1 VTAHVASLAFEDLKQ
16 GDSFTLDPYTVTRE
30 ALLAFA
36 HAFDPQPFHLDEDVA
51 MASVLGGLATSGW
64 HTTSIVMRMI
74 ADALVLKLDAMG
86 SAGIDE
92 MKWLKPVY
100 AGDVL
105 SGSLT
110 LTGLR
115 RSQSQPHLGIVQ
127 FSAAVGDQNNEA
139 KAFLRSMVF
148 VRITP

>member
-1 VTAHVASLAFEDLKQ
+1 MPALSFHDLHE
-16 GDSFTLDPYTVTRE
+16 GDVFVLGPYEVTRD

-51 MASVLGGLATSGW
+51 KASVLGGLATSGW
-64 HTTSIVMRMI
+64 HTASMMMRMI
-74 ADALVLKLDAMG
+74 VDAFFLKVGAMG

-105 SGSLT
+105 SGTLT
-110 LTGLR
+110 LTALR
-115 RSQSQPHLGIVQ
+115 RSQSKPDLGIVQ
-127 FSAAVGDQNNEA
+127 FSAEVSDQNHEA
-139 KAFLRSMVF
+139 KAFMRSMVF
-148 VRITP
+148 VRIAP